1 MGGEVKRTG
10 GVAGEPERLP
20 RPHEALDQPQA
31 PRPPQGGA
39 LPSMPQPLPAGNR
52 GFIDIMDMPNTNKYS
67 FDG

>member
-10 GVAGEPERLP
+10 GVAGELELLP
-20 RPHEALDQPQA
+20 GPHQAPDQPQA
-31 PRPPQGGA
+31 PRPQQGGA
-39 LPSMPQPLPAGNR
+39 LPSMPRPLPAGNR